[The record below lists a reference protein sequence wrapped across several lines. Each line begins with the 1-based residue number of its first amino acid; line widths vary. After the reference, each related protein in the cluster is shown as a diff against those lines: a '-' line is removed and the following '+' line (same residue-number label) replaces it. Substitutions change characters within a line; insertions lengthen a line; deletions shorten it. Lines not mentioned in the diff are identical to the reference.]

1 MRHAAKRSAAAARTV
16 SRRGLLLGSLQG
28 LFAGTLAFRM
38 RYLQV
43 DQADQFQ
50 LLSDGNSIKIKLLP
64 PARGLIYDRNGV
76 LLAGNE
82 QNYRVTVTRE
92 DAGDVS
98 AVLNRLSRLIPL
110 SPDDI
115 ERSLAE
121 IKKRSP
127 TVAITVADR
136 LSWAEFS
143 GVAVNAPALPG
154 VTTEVGLSRIYPRG
168 ADFAHVLGYVGP
180 VSDYDLSK
188 MTNPDPLMQTP
199 KFQIGKLGVEGKL
212 EDELRGKA
220 GTRRTEVNATGR
232 EMREI
237 DRREGDAGEKLRM
250 TLDARLQNYAI
261 ARLGENSAAAVVMD
275 LAQGDILAIA
285 SAPSFDPNLF
295 VRGISTNDYQALTEN
310 DHRPLADK
318 TVQGAYPPGSTF
330 KTVTLLAALDAGVIT
345 PDETIYCRGF
355 TELGN
360 RKFHCWKRAGH
371 GHVGVEQSLE
381 QSCDVFYYEIAQRV
395 GIEKISAMARK
406 LGIGVRHDLP
416 MSAISEGLAPTKD
429 WKMERYAKDWLVGDT
444 FNSGIGQGY
453 VLASPMQL
461 AVMTARLAT
470 GRQIS
475 PRLIRAINDI
485 EVPIVEA
492 PPLDVSEN
500 HLRAVR
506 GGMFA
511 VMNNKRGTAF
521 ASRIVE
527 KTAVMAGKTGTSQV
541 RNISAAE
548 RASGVVRNE
557 DLPWER
563 RDHALFV
570 CFAPYDAPRV
580 AVSVIVEH
588 GGGGSTVAAPIARDI
603 LLEALYAGPPPLEAY
618 PKDQRT
624 RIEAERN
631 ALPLSPPESFSG
643 GSSQA

>member
-1 MRHAAKRSAAAARTV
+1 MRHAAKRSAAAARIV

-136 LSWAEFS
+136 LSWEEFS

-261 ARLGENSAAAVVMD
+261 ARLGEDSAAAVVMD

-295 VRGISTNDYQALTEN
+295 VRGISTNDY
-310 DHRPLADK
+310 
-318 TVQGAYPPGSTF
+318 
-330 KTVTLLAALDAGVIT
+330 
-345 PDETIYCRGF
+345 
-355 TELGN
+355 
-360 RKFHCWKRAGH
+360 
-371 GHVGVEQSLE
+371 
-381 QSCDVFYYEIAQRV
+381 
-395 GIEKISAMARK
+395 
-406 LGIGVRHDLP
+406 
-416 MSAISEGLAPTKD
+416 
-429 WKMERYAKDWLVGDT
+429 
-444 FNSGIGQGY
+444 
-453 VLASPMQL
+453 
-461 AVMTARLAT
+461 
-470 GRQIS
+470 
-475 PRLIRAINDI
+475 
-485 EVPIVEA
+485 
-492 PPLDVSEN
+492 
-500 HLRAVR
+500 
-506 GGMFA
+506 
-511 VMNNKRGTAF
+511 
-521 ASRIVE
+521 
-527 KTAVMAGKTGTSQV
+527 
-541 RNISAAE
+541 
-548 RASGVVRNE
+548 
-557 DLPWER
+557 
-563 RDHALFV
+563 HA
-570 CFAPYDAPRV
+570 
-580 AVSVIVEH
+580 
-588 GGGGSTVAAPIARDI
+588 
-603 LLEALYAGPPPLEAY
+603 
-618 PKDQRT
+618 
-624 RIEAERN
+624 
-631 ALPLSPPESFSG
+631 
-643 GSSQA
+643 